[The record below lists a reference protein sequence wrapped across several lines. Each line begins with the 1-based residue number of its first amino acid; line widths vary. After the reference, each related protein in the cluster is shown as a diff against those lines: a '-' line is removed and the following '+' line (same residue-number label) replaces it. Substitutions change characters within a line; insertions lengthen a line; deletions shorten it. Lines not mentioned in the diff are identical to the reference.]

1 MNNGK
6 NGAIGRFERRTLT
19 TLLLISASVSIIV
32 SLFTLWRTGARERE
46 DRRREMFSKAY
57 AAIQEYK
64 EFPYVIRRRG
74 TSDPEKERL
83 RISTELKRIQV
94 ELSFYSAWLKTE
106 SSKVHRAFDDLLTQT
121 RLIAGGAMR
130 ESWKKPAVGCDLQM
144 NISDI
149 DLTGL
154 SKYESAYLEE
164 VTDHLSIWP
173 RSALR
178 LCRGIRRW
186 VMGDE

>member
-1 MNNGK
+1 MNDVQSINLPWV
-6 NGAIGRFERRTLT
+6 F
-19 TLLLISASVSIIV
+19 LISASVSIIV
-32 SLFTLWRTGARERE
+32 SLFTLWRTGVRERE
-46 DRRREMFSKAY
+46 DRHREMFSKAY

-83 RISTELKRIQV
+83 RISAELKRIQV

-106 SSKVHRAFDDLLTQT
+106 SPKVHQAFDDLLTRT
-121 RLIAGGAMR
+121 RSIAGGAMR
-130 ESWKKPAVGCDLQM
+130 ESWNKPAVGCDSQM

-173 RSALR
+173 RLARR
-178 LCRGIRRW
+178 LSRAIGRR